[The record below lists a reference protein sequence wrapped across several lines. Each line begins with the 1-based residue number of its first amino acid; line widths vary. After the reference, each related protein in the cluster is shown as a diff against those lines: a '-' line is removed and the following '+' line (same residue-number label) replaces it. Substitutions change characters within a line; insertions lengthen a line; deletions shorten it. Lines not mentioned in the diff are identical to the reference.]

1 MYARFGMG
9 PGKGAAHIFQ
19 ACTFAGKAVRCV
31 VLLSGDIVFEQLMNV
46 WSTVC
51 MYVRMYELSKYKVV
65 W

>member
-51 MYVRMYELSKYKVV
+51 MYVCMNFLSAR
-65 W
+65 WFGN